1 MKSTLKM
8 LQKYVSFALL
18 ALLIYYRYPKEV
30 MLMSHGNKE
39 IFATNLKKHISF
51 SSKDRKEIAQ
61 DLGIPYST
69 LTDWINANK
78 YPRIDNIEKVA
89 EYFGVSKS
97 DLIEDFEAKRKDNE
111 TLAKI
116 IVKLRMDAELL
127 EVVEKVVALDKTR
140 RDGLRSLLD
149 TFIK

>member
-1 MKSTLKM
+1 
-8 LQKYVSFALL
+8 
-18 ALLIYYRYPKEV
+18 
-30 MLMSHGNKE
+30 MSHGNKE
-39 IFATNLKKHISF
+39 IFATNLKKYISF
-51 SSKDRKEIAQ
+51 SSKDRKEIAK

-97 DLIEDFEAKRKDNE
+97 DLIEDFEVKRKDNE

-127 EVVEKVVALDKTR
+127 EVVEKVVSLDKMR